1 MSCLM
6 SDVTSWYH
14 KRMYTNVYIEKY
26 ILKIKLLVLKDPL
39 LSDVFFILNNMNA
52 AMLDYISFF

>member
-1 MSCLM
+1 
-6 SDVTSWYH
+6 
-14 KRMYTNVYIEKY
+14 MYTNVYIEKY

>member
-1 MSCLM
+1 
-6 SDVTSWYH
+6 
-14 KRMYTNVYIEKY
+14 MYTDVYIEKY

-52 AMLDYISFF
+52 AMLGYISFF